1 MYIMSDLNDNNL
13 FFIQKDKISTTNTGN
28 IFIDFVNSIP
38 FITSNINDYI
48 NLIIS
53 SNLNNDFVE
62 NNFFKIILINSVVDN
77 LLKGNYTHISEIFDN
92 EIITYYTIPYQ
103 DKYLSKKVTI
113 TTIYN
118 SLSNIL
124 FYDIPKEFSYN
135 SESMANVS
143 IIINDNFYKGK
154 IFIPHHNILPLKMS
168 IPQFNN
174 GFLLPFI
181 ISSNTVSD
189 TYSNS
194 DNYLEKLYN
203 IKIVVKDPLN
213 IEYCCFGLNMN
224 KFYNFT

>member
-1 MYIMSDLNDNNL
+1 MSDLSDNNL
-13 FFIQKDKISTTNTGN
+13 FFIKKDKISTTNTGN

-53 SNLNNDFVE
+53 SKLNNDFVE
-62 NNFFKIILINSVVDN
+62 NNYFKIILINSVVEN
-77 LLKGNYTHISEIFDN
+77 LIKGNYTYTSEIVDN
-92 EIITYYTIPYQ
+92 EIITYYNISYQ
-103 DKYLSKKVTI
+103 DKQILKQVTI

-118 SLSNIL
+118 SLSNVL

-135 SESMANVS
+135 SENMANVS

-154 IFIPHHNILPLKMS
+154 IFIPQHNILPLKMS

-189 TYSNS
+189 TYSDS
-194 DNYLEKLYN
+194 DNSIDKLYN
-203 IKIVVKDPLN
+203 IMIVVNDPFN
-213 IEYCCFGLNMN
+213 IEYSSFGLIMD
-224 KFYNFT
+224 KFFNFT